1 MVLQKTLG
9 GTPVPVGKHEGDIA
23 YALDLIRFDE
33 LVRNAD
39 MAVNLWSAFGLAA
52 ERGDSEIIR
61 HHARQLTVLT
71 RAALA
76 LVKRLG
82 EAEPDDG
89 ERARG

>member
-1 MVLQKTLG
+1 
-9 GTPVPVGKHEGDIA
+9 VPIDKHEGDIA
-23 YALDLIRFDE
+23 YALDLTRFDE

-61 HHARQLTVLT
+61 HHVKQLTVVS
-71 RAALA
+71 RAAFA

-82 EAEPDDG
+82 EAEPDDV
-89 ERARG
+89 RQ